1 MLQKSSSSGALV
13 REGPATESPAACE
26 EPSAARWLMPGDI
39 RTSCCGVSN
48 HSRTRGGSFWGG
60 EVNSQAEFLSSA
72 TPTGPCNSPPRP
84 RVRTSAPSHKQSR
97 LAPSRQV
104 HQVSLQRAS
113 VRCFRADRGVV
124 ESLALA
130 MLRRLA
136 QPATL
141 PSRLRP
147 PPLLRLRPLVPALAS
162 GCRRACTTLSS
173 AAGTASAASAPT
185 GIATAAPLRRW
196 LTATKVPLLNL
207 SISDLFG
214 HVAFALAGTAFLD
227 PDILNL
233 RLLSVASGGAT
244 YATQGSNLRRWA
256 RGRSG
261 LLLTRRSRLALRQ
274 AGLHVLPP
282 GRPAALAA
290 LRLELPLHAHQ
301 LR

>member
-1 MLQKSSSSGALV
+1 M
-13 REGPATESPAACE
+13 E
-26 EPSAARWLMPGDI
+26 EVVDYELLGGNRGSM
-39 RTSCCGVSN
+39 
-48 HSRTRGGSFWGG
+48 SRVMCLT
-60 EVNSQAEFLSSA
+60 
-72 TPTGPCNSPPRP
+72 
-84 RVRTSAPSHKQSR
+84 H
-97 LAPSRQV
+97 
-104 HQVSLQRAS
+104 
-113 VRCFRADRGVV
+113 
-124 ESLALA
+124 LA
-130 MLRRLA
+130 MHGAYHR
-136 QPATL
+136 
-141 PSRLRP
+141 
-147 PPLLRLRPLVPALAS
+147 
-162 GCRRACTTLSS
+162 G
-173 AAGTASAASAPT
+173 
-185 GIATAAPLRRW
+185 W
-196 LTATKVPLLNL
+196 
-207 SISDLFG
+207 ISDLFG